1 MADSP
6 RKETPPPADSAP
18 KILRFLVR
26 VWGVVAGL
34 CKYNCINLC
43 INLFD
48 VFFCYNHYTIWLY
61 FIFNYVV

>member
-48 VFFCYNHYTIWLY
+48 VFSVIITTLFGCIL
-61 FIFNYVV
+61 FLIM

>member
-18 KILRFLVR
+18 RILRFLVR

-34 CKYNCINLC
+34 CEYINVQFLKNFPFSELLPLV
-43 INLFD
+43 ITPFLF
-48 VFFCYNHYTIWLY
+48 
-61 FIFNYVV
+61 

>member
-48 VFFCYNHYTIWLY
+48 VFSVIINTLFGCIL
-61 FIFNYVV
+61 FLIM

>member
-43 INLFD
+43 INFFD
-48 VFFCYNHYTIWLY
+48 VFSVIITTLFGCIL
-61 FIFNYVV
+61 FLIM

>member
-48 VFFCYNHYTIWLY
+48 VFSVIINTLFGCISFL
-61 FIFNYVV
+61 IM